1 MPPVST
7 AFGIHG
13 IEPKIRPP
21 VEIRERETMKTQVLS
36 RKATERT
43 QMLKA
48 SSRELIDTSRKLL
61 SKFKSRKAK
70 AALRSPEE
78 TKAA

>member
-1 MPPVST
+1 MPAGST

-13 IEPKIRPP
+13 IEPNIRPLL
-21 VEIRERETMKTQVLS
+21 EIRERETMKTQVLS

-43 QMLKA
+43 QMLKT